1 MVRSGVG
8 AAEERSRS
16 QSRSAVGARSESE
29 LRRSVRCVRGR
40 AAAWSRSGVGAAM
53 VRTRVAAAMVSGI
66 VAESVED
73 SWRSMYG
80 SAPSAAMCNA
90 P

>member
-8 AAEERSRS
+8 AAELESESEQGRSRS
-16 QSRSAVGARSESE
+16 YGGALGASGAEQQRGVGVA
-29 LRRSVRCVRGR
+29 SV
-40 AAAWSRSGVGAAM
+40 RSGVGAAM

-66 VAESVED
+66 VAESAED